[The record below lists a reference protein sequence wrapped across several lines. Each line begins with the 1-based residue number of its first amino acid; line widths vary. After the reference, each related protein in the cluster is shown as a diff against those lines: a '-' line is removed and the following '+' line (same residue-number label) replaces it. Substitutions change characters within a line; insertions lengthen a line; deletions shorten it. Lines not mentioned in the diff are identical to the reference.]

1 MLINIDHGALPGGMA
16 GIEATANINDWSFG
30 VLGSVV
36 YAGLTVGSAAATAI
50 LAHGPAVK
58 PALAIT
64 LLLNAGCLAAFSLS
78 ATFAVLAFL
87 RGLIGMFQVFC
98 TIYMPVWADAFGK
111 GEAQKSVWLTGG
123 LLASPLGVVLGYG
136 LTYVISKNTKTLGA
150 DGKPGGPHPA
160 GEWEWSFRIQAA
172 CLIPVVISIMVIP
185 SKYFNIEESSQFRTE
200 CVTRASNRVSANKRA
215 K

>member
-1 MLINIDHGALPGGMA
+1 MRTRYFLFSMLFSANVLINIDHGALPGGMA
-16 GIEATANINDWSFG
+16 GIEASAKINDWSFG

-58 PALAIT
+58 PALAIS
-64 LLLNAGCLAAFSLS
+64 LLLNAGCLAAFSMS

-123 LLASPLGVVLGYG
+123 LLASPLGVVFGYC
-136 LTYVISKNTKTLGA
+136 LTYVISRDTKTLGP
-150 DGKPGGPHPA
+150 DGLPGGLHPA
-160 GEWEWSFRIQAA
+160 GEWEWSFRI
-172 CLIPVVISIMVIP
+172 
-185 SKYFNIEESSQFRTE
+185 
-200 CVTRASNRVSANKRA
+200 
-215 K
+215 